1 MSEDCAR
8 GRGSRGTGSVTR
20 GATSRAHLRASR
32 TSAASASAGSP
43 GRTVAPGV
51 RERRQLSKG
60 ARGRG
65 SSDTA
70 WAPCSTKSWVFRNGR
85 SCQVRKDGLSPRR
98 ADSERPASPWRG
110 GQVDVSAAADVIP
123 GPREPRARVRDADGS
138 DGIEEPSLAGDR
150 GPQRRVQVEASVK
163 ALLVQTRMSP
173 SPGVPTALRSSTRAR
188 PPPEVGLPDEIARR
202 LEVPCRLVQESP
214 AVLVHAMGRP
224 SRRRLLASSV
234 RRLSQSLFRTGMS
247 DTVIPN
253 FSDRQATSGPVR
265 SISGQV
271 RSKPSRTTATSRSE
285 PWCAVPLAY
294 EPYRIRLDSWGP
306 YSSCSPARSSRSRV
320 ASVASDRMCP
330 VMRRGTRFL
339 GGGA

>member
-65 SSDTA
+65 YSDTA

-173 SPGVPTALRSSTRAR
+173 SPGAPQRFVVVRAR
-188 PPPEVGLPDEIARR
+188 DRPQKLAFRTR
-202 LEVPCRLVQESP
+202 LLDVSRFL
-214 AVLVHAMGRP
+214 AAL
-224 SRRRLLASSV
+224 SRRARLCSFMQWGAPRVEDFSRAASGDCPSLSSV
-234 RRLSQSLFRTGMS
+234 
-247 DTVIPN
+247 
-253 FSDRQATSGPVR
+253 
-265 SISGQV
+265 
-271 RSKPSRTTATSRSE
+271 
-285 PWCAVPLAY
+285 
-294 EPYRIRLDSWGP
+294 
-306 YSSCSPARSSRSRV
+306 
-320 ASVASDRMCP
+320 
-330 VMRRGTRFL
+330 L
-339 GGGA
+339 G